1 MSPRP
6 HPHPLA
12 LFSLVP
18 KNDRAKAVVA
28 DPLNAH
34 LVSGSGTKFGLDIGL
49 HIRSKSPNT
58 LATLGRGDVDVYVAG
73 STIAKTQC
81 SFEIDQNTNIVMLY
95 DRSHSQTTQAFGDDA
110 IPFEHGRARKVVVHK
125 KVNSILGMGGAM
137 RNLVL
142 FELKWHHDLATMT
155 EVIQSRQSIPLGV
168 EENPRLAR
176 TIDEADTVLPSRRAT
191 RLHTPGP
198 GRLKIRYAKVDR
210 LGAGQFGEVHKVID
224 ADSGRLMAVKI
235 LRRPG
240 SGAKGEQE
248 RWMELLKRE
257 VETLARIDH
266 PHIVDYIASQCWD
279 RPEIE
284 IFMGLKEGTLRSLAG
299 SRTGLDFAD
308 SVFKQMLQ
316 ALDCLAF
323 NGIIHRDVKP
333 DNILY
338 TTDPNGAYHFQ
349 LGDFGLCNRNISAH
363 SQVGSPLFMAPE
375 VYRGQAQ
382 THKVDVWSLFVTML
396 WLVDVNGFRQA
407 SMKFKAADDVVKA
420 VSSATSNEKFSKIQE
435 MVIVNPEERASAAQ
449 ILLKIFGGEGL
460 STPKNQ
466 AIRPLALSTRQQKG
480 LQRHTPPPSTVQ
492 YRVGKPQASHRIRA
506 SRPMIE
512 RRLEEA
518 SSPGPAE
525 KPEVPGAFPSDN
537 ADREDKKRKEYRYF
551 S

>member
-12 LFSLVP
+12 LFSLLP
-18 KNDRAKAVVA
+18 LNERANAVVA
-28 DPLNAH
+28 DPSNAH
-34 LVSGSGTKFGLDIGL
+34 LVSKLKDESVLDIGL

-73 STIAKTQC
+73 STLAKIQC
-81 SFEIDQNTNIVMLY
+81 SFEIDQGTNTVMLY
-95 DRSHSQTTQAFGDDA
+95 DRSHSQTTQVFGDDA
-110 IPFEHGRARKVVVHK
+110 IPFEHGRTRKIVVHPK
-125 KVNSILGMGGAM
+125 LNSIIGMGGAA

-142 FELKWHHDLATMT
+142 FKLQWHHNLPT
-155 EVIQSRQSIPLGV
+155 VIETVQSRQNIPLAV

-198 GRLKIRYAKVDR
+198 GRLKIRYAKINR
-210 LGAGQFGEVHKVID
+210 LGSGQFGEVHKVVD
-224 ADSGRLMAVKI
+224 ADSGRFMAVKI
-235 LRRPG
+235 LMRPG
-240 SGAKGEQE
+240 SGAKGEQD

-279 RPEIE
+279 RPEVE
-284 IFMGLKEGTLRSLAG
+284 IFMGLKEGTLRSLAE
-299 SRTGLDFAD
+299 SRTDLDFAG

-316 ALDCLAF
+316 ALDCLAY

-338 TTDPNGAYHFQ
+338 TTYPNGAYHYQ

-375 VYRGQAQ
+375 VYRGEAQ
-382 THKVDVWSLFVTML
+382 THKVDVWSLFVTMV
-396 WLVDVNGFRQA
+396 WLFDGNGFRQA
-407 SMKFKAADDVVKA
+407 AMMFKTVNDVLKA
-420 VSSATSNEKFSKIQE
+420 VSSAASNENFSMVQE
-435 MVIVNPEERASAAQ
+435 MAIVNPVERASAAQ
-449 ILLKIFGGEGL
+449 ILLKHFGGEGL
-460 STPKNQ
+460 STPRNQ
-466 AIRPLALSTRQQKG
+466 VIPPLTPSTRQQKG

-492 YRVGKPQASHRIRA
+492 SRVRKPQASHRRRA
-506 SRPMIE
+506 PLPMIE
-512 RRLEEA
+512 KRLEEA
-518 SSPGPAE
+518 SIPVSAE
-525 KPEVPGAFPSDN
+525 NPQIPRAFPSDN
-537 ADREDKKRKEYRYF
+537 ADRKDKKRKEYTYF